1 MRLIAYLWRHS
12 RPILALAILAG
23 LVSGAAT
30 TGLLALINASL
41 SGTLQRA
48 TLLASFVLLCLLVPS
63 ARIASELLLAR
74 LGQDTVH
81 NLRLQLSG
89 RVLDVPLRRLE
100 QLGGDRIVSALTG
113 DVSTIANAVSLVPIL
128 CINLA
133 TIAGALTYLGWLSW
147 KVLLLVIAFILVG
160 MVSYQ
165 LPVIRAVQHIRRAN
179 SLHDV
184 LYGHFRTLTDGAK
197 ELKLHRGRS
206 ESFLAGELGGTS
218 RTYREQ
224 MLIGSR
230 ILTIASSWGQL
241 LLFVVLGL
249 LLFGGPAVDHRIL
262 TGYALTLLYL
272 MNPLQMLLNAGP
284 NFTRASIALKRI
296 ATIGLEIEAVAS
308 RELPAAAASPAW
320 ERLDLVAATHTYR
333 RENEPGALTLGPIN
347 LTLAKGDLV
356 FVAGGNGSGKTTLAK
371 LLTGLYVPDSGEVLW
386 NGLPV
391 TDENRESF
399 RQNFSAV
406 FSDFHLFGSLLGLGG
421 PGLDERAQR
430 YLEGLQLDQKVRVKD
445 GRLSTL
451 DLSSGQRKRLALL
464 TAYLEDRPVYLFDE
478 WAADQDPLFKE
489 IFYREILPELKLR
502 NKTTVV
508 ISHDDRYYGIADR
521 VVKLENGKMVGMGA
535 RSEGGPAGHGE
546 AVYLPAASAPP
557 AASRAGS

>member
-12 RPILALAILAG
+12 RPTLALAILAG
-23 LVSGAAT
+23 LVSGAGT
-30 TGLLALINASL
+30 TGLLALINSSL
-41 SGTLQRA
+41 SGTLPRI
-48 TLLASFVLLCLLVPS
+48 TLLVSFVLLCLLVPT

-74 LGQDTVH
+74 LGQDTVL
-81 NLRLQLSG
+81 NLRMQLSS
-89 RVLDVPLRRLE
+89 RVLEVPLRRLE

-113 DVSTIANAVSLVPIL
+113 DVSTIANAVSLVPLL

-133 TIAGALTYLGWLSW
+133 TVAGALAYLGWLSW
-147 KVLLLVIAFILVG
+147 QVLLVVIAFILVG
-160 MVSYQ
+160 VVSYQ
-165 LPVIRAVQHIRRAN
+165 LPVTRAIQYIRRAN

-184 LYGHFRTLTDGAK
+184 LYGHFRALTDGAK

-206 ESFLAGELGGTS
+206 ESFLTAELGGTA

-230 ILTIASSWGQL
+230 ILTIALSWGQL
-241 LLFVVLGL
+241 LLFVVVGL
-249 LLFGGPAVDHRIL
+249 LLYGGSGVDHRIL
-262 TGYALTLLYL
+262 TGYTLTLLYL

-284 NFTRASIALKRI
+284 NFTRAGVALQRI
-296 ATIGLEIEAVAS
+296 AAIGLEIEAEAS
-308 RELPAAAASPAW
+308 RELPAVATSPAW

-333 RENEPGALTLGPIN
+333 RENEPGTFTLGPID
-347 LTLAKGDLV
+347 LTLAKGDLL

-406 FSDFHLFGSLLGLGG
+406 FSDFHLFGSLLGLGD
-421 PGLDERAQR
+421 PGLDERAR
-430 YLEGLQLDQKVRVKD
+430 GYLEGLQLDQKVRVKD

-489 IFYREILPELKLR
+489 VFYREILPELKLR

-521 VVKLENGKMVGMGA
+521 VIKLENGKIVGVGA
-535 RSEGGPAGHGE
+535 RSESGLAGHGE
-546 AVYLPAASAPP
+546 AVRLPASS
-557 AASRAGS
+557 ASRAGS